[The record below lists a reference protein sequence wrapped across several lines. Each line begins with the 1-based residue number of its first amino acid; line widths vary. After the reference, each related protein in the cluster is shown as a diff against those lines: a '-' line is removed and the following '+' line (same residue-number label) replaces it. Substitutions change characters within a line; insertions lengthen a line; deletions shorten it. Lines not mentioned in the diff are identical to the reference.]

1 MYTFLAGM
9 AGASIASLTSR
20 SLMRDRFDGKPKRI
34 RPWHIGVTVLVL
46 ELVLVGAVAAVWA

>member
-9 AGASIASLTSR
+9 AGAS
-20 SLMRDRFDGKPKRI
+20 I